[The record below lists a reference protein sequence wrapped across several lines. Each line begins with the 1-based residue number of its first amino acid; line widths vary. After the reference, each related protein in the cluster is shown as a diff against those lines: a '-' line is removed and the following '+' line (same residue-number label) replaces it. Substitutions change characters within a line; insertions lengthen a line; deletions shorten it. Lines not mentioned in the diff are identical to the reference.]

1 MSCQE
6 AFVDMIKQHERM
18 ILKVCAMYSYCPV
31 SDLRDLYQDAVVA
44 LWESYDSYKGLS
56 KPSTWIYSVVMH
68 TMLNKAKKNRMK
80 VVLTDE
86 QLPLSKDEDY
96 DTDQLIDELRQVVN
110 KLPDDEKD
118 IVLMYMEG
126 FDNQEIAQA
135 KGSSYGAVATR
146 LTRIKTKLRKIMNP

>member
-1 MSCQE
+1 MSRQE
-6 AFVDMIKQHERM
+6 AFVDMIQQHERM
-18 ILKVCAMYSYCPV
+18 ILKVCAMYSFCPV
-31 SDLRDLYQDAVVA
+31 ADLRDLYQDAVVA

-86 QLPLSKDEDY
+86 KLSLSEDEDY
-96 DTDQLIDELRQVVN
+96 ETNQIVDELRQVVN
-110 KLPDDEKD
+110 ELPDDEKD
-118 IVLMYMEG
+118 IMLMYMEG
-126 FDNQEIAQA
+126 FDNHEIAQA

>member
-1 MSCQE
+1 MSRQE
-6 AFVDMIKQHERM
+6 AFVDMIQQHERM
-18 ILKVCAMYSYCPV
+18 ILKVCAMYSFCPV
-31 SDLRDLYQDAVVA
+31 ADLRDLYQDAVVA

-86 QLPLSKDEDY
+86 KLSVSEDADY
-96 DTDQLIDELRQVVN
+96 ETNQIVDELRQVVN
-110 KLPDDEKD
+110 ELPDDEKD
-118 IVLMYMEG
+118 IMLMYMEG
-126 FDNQEIAQA
+126 FDNHEIAQA